1 MSTEKVTYVISLQD
15 YFTKGIQGATNAT
28 DKLNSSVTS
37 VQSRLSGMGNMIAGA
52 FSVYAIAAFGNS
64 VVKVGEDF
72 EAMEIGLSTLLKSSE
87 AAREVFKN
95 IREDAKTTPFDVQ
108 SLLMANRALISSGI
122 EAGRA
127 REDVLALANAV
138 SATGGGNDE
147 LQRMVVN
154 LQQIASTGKAT
165 GQDVKQFA
173 YAGINIYKLLAD
185 ATNGNAESVRD
196 MDVSYELLTKA
207 LKDAAKA
214 GGMFENGLGK
224 MQNSIKTMRSNLGDA
239 FDEMKNAMFIAFRPA
254 IKGTITAMMA
264 LAQSVSA
271 FIQKVRPFIP
281 IILEFGRSLVET
293 LAPAASLVYTA
304 FNAVV
309 GVTLTLIQIYNK
321 MSSSVKTII
330 GLVISFATA
339 MYMINKAL
347 MVARIAQQAYSAAL
361 AVTAALSMNWAALAA
376 AGAAV
381 GTFALYAAKQQSDYN
396 KELAKT
402 QKLADGLQ
410 GAAIP
415 MPPGKTQAAAAAGAT
430 GVKAGAS
437 APKSSASKPTTINIT
452 IGKLIETQVVKVAQ
466 ASADFKQKVSS
477 AVTEALLT
485 TLNDSQRIAAQ

>member
-1 MSTEKVTYVISLQD
+1 
-15 YFTKGIQGATNAT
+15 
-28 DKLNSSVTS
+28 
-37 VQSRLSGMGNMIAGA
+37 
-52 FSVYAIAAFGNS
+52 
-64 VVKVGEDF
+64 
-72 EAMEIGLSTLLKSSE
+72 
-87 AAREVFKN
+87 
-95 IREDAKTTPFDVQ
+95 
-108 SLLMANRALISSGI
+108 
-122 EAGRA
+122 
-127 REDVLALANAV
+127 
-138 SATGGGNDE
+138 
-147 LQRMVVN
+147 MVVN

-224 MQNSIKTMRSNLGDA
+224 MQNSIKTMRSNLNDA

-254 IKGTITAMMA
+254 IHGTITAMMA
-264 LAQSVSA
+264 FGQSVSA
-271 FIQKVRPFIP
+271 LIERARPFIP
-281 IILEFGRSLVET
+281 IILEFGRSLKET
-293 LAPAASLVYTA
+293 LAPAASLIYTA

-309 GVTLTLIQIYNK
+309 GVTLSLMQIYNK
-321 MSSSVKTII
+321 MPSSVKTIV

-339 MYMINKAL
+339 MYMINKAI
-347 MVARIAQQAYSAAL
+347 MVARIAQQAYNAAL
-361 AVTAALSMNWAALAA
+361 AVTAALSMNWVALAA

-381 GTFALYAAKQQSDYN
+381 GTFALYAANQQSEYN

-402 QKLADGLQ
+402 QKLSDGMQ

>member
-28 DKLNSSVTS
+28 DKLNSSVSS

-52 FSVYAIAAFGNS
+52 FSVYAMAAFGNS

-127 REDVLALANAV
+127 REDVLALANAI
-138 SATGGGNDE
+138 SASGGGNEE

-154 LQQIASTGKAT
+154 LQQIAILNKAY
-165 GQDVKQFA
+165 GRDINQFA
-173 YAGINIYKLLAD
+173 YAGINIFSLLEAS
-185 ATNGNAESVRD
+185 TGKQTKELENMEI
-196 MDVSYELLTKA
+196 SYEMLSKA
-207 LKDAAKA
+207 FRDAAKA
-214 GGMFENGLGK
+214 GGYFDGGLKK

-254 IKGTITAMMA
+254 IHGTITAMMA
-264 LAQSVSA
+264 FGQSVSA
-271 FIQKVRPFIP
+271 FIERARPFIP
-281 IILEFGRSLVET
+281 IILEFGRSLKET
-293 LAPAASLVYTA
+293 LAPAASLIYTA

-309 GVTLTLIQIYNK
+309 GVTLTLMQIYNK
-321 MSSSVKTII
+321 MPSSVKTIV

-339 MYMINKAL
+339 MYMINKAI
-347 MVARIAQQAYSAAL
+347 MVARIAQQAYNAAL
-361 AVTAALSMNWAALAA
+361 AVTAALSMNWVALAA

-381 GTFALYAAKQQSDYN
+381 GTFALYAANQQSEYN

-402 QKLADGLQ
+402 QKLSDGMQ

>member
-28 DKLNSSVTS
+28 DKLNSSVSS

-52 FSVYAIAAFGNS
+52 FSVYAMAAFGNS

-185 ATNGNAESVRD
+185 ATNGNVESVRD
-196 MDVSYELLTKA
+196 MDVSYELLTKS

-239 FDEMKNAMFIAFRPA
+239 FDEMKNAMFVAFRPA
-254 IKGTITAMMA
+254 IHGTITAMMA
-264 LAQSVSA
+264 FGQSVSA
-271 FIQKVRPFIP
+271 FIERARPFIP
-281 IILEFGRSLVET
+281 IILEFGRSLKET
-293 LAPAASLVYTA
+293 LAPAASLIYTA

-309 GVTLTLIQIYNK
+309 GVTLTLMQIYNK
-321 MSSSVKTII
+321 MPSSVKTIV

-339 MYMINKAL
+339 MYMINKAI
-347 MVARIAQQAYSAAL
+347 MVARIAQQAYNAAL
-361 AVTAALSMNWAALAA
+361 AVTAALSMNWVALAA

-381 GTFALYAAKQQSDYN
+381 GTFALYAANQQSEYN

-402 QKLADGLQ
+402 QKLSDGMQ